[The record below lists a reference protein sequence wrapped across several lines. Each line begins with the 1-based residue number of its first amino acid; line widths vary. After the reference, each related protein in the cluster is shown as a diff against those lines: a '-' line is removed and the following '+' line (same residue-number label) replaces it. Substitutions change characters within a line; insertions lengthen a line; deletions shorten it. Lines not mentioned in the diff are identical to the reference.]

1 MELTNEEILK
11 IVELYKDAI
20 SGYDFKSMERS
31 STGECHSC
39 YKIHVSAQKKLQKIG
54 FNFYQHYAFNL
65 KGGGVD
71 CFYAVDLIFNNDKIS
86 ITDEWAVNLFW
97 EATNNERRVSEQRGK
112 MGKENTMREV
122 LKAFGIR

>member
-1 MELTNEEILK
+1 MELTNKEILK

-54 FNFYQHYAFNL
+54 FNFYQHYAFTNL
-65 KGGGVD
+65 PFTSFSLRD
-71 CFYAVDLIFNNDKIS
+71 IIIPYLSSTYLSTSLIAHFSIS
-86 ITDEWAVNLFW
+86 ITVFSCFEDSIKFCFVIVWIKHIV
-97 EATNNERRVSEQRGK
+97 
-112 MGKENTMREV
+112 
-122 LKAFGIR
+122 